1 MTVAREKT
9 SHPSIISMA
18 RGMQGKRS
26 MATSPARRCALWV
39 SPPILSAAQELADL
53 VGLDVD
59 SFIAMMV
66 LELHDQETAEGR
78 LRARAAG
85 AARSS
90 DGRVI
95 PLPAERTKRPRRSQA
110 RIQ

>member
-1 MTVAREKT
+1 MAI
-9 SHPSIISMA
+9 SPS
-18 RGMQGKRS
+18 
-26 MATSPARRCALWV
+26 RRCALWV
-39 SPPILSAAQELADL
+39 SPPILAAAQELADL
-53 VGLDVD
+53 IGLDVD
-59 SFIAMMV
+59 SFVAMMI

-85 AARSS
+85 AQRSG

-95 PLPAERTKRPRRSQA
+95 PMPAERSKRPRRAQA